1 MAGTA
6 LTDLSSLTLTATA
19 KAAAAAKGVN
29 ASDLLTLAKSKATEL
44 SLLLAQIK
52 SVHPST
58 GGDAANFALLGTII
72 GELA

>member
-6 LTDLSSLTLTATA
+6 LTDLSAIVLTSTA
-19 KAAAAAKGVN
+19 KAAAATKGFN
-29 ASDLLTLAKSKATEL
+29 ITDLMTLAKAKATEL
-44 SLLLAQIK
+44 TSLLVSIK

-58 GGDAANFALLGTII
+58 GGDAANFASLTAII